1 MQRARSLQRAGRRGR
16 RPLRGL
22 HQRNA
27 PVFRNV
33 RVVEDAD
40 LYGGL
45 HQRNAPVL
53 CNVRVVEDAD
63 PYGGL
68 HQCNAPVL
76 CNVRVVEDADPYGGM
91 RIAERSRR
99 VVGDACGFSPAL
111 YMEKRFF
118 TMVLPIA
125 SACGIIS
132 P

>member
-1 MQRARSLQRAGRRGR
+1 MRNDPAVGCGVLDA
-16 RPLRGL
+16 PC
-22 HQRNA
+22 QRNDT
-27 PVFRNV
+27 P
-33 RVVEDAD
+33 
-40 LYGGL
+40 
-45 HQRNAPVL
+45 H
-53 CNVRVVEDAD
+53 RVVEDAD

-68 HQCNAPVL
+68 HQRNAPVFR
-76 CNVRVVEDADPYGGM
+76 NV
-91 RIAERSRR
+91 R